1 MQTEIFEYITKN
13 KNSRKQKI
21 GIILGA
27 KYGDEIRFGWSK
39 CNEKAGDTF
48 DRVNGLNIARERA
61 GGVTFPITKEPIM
74 NCHLPSC
81 MKRKMRQFAGR
92 CIRYFKD
99 AKKVALIE

>member
-13 KNSRKQKI
+13 KNNRKQRI

-39 CNEKAGDTF
+39 CNTKLGDAFDKAE
-48 DRVNGLNIARERA
+48 GLKIARNRA
-61 GGVTFPITKEPIM
+61 GNLVAMPK
-74 NCHLPSC
+74 LPSC
-81 MKRKMRQFAGR
+81 MKRRARQFSGR

-99 AKKVALIE
+99 AKKVSLIE